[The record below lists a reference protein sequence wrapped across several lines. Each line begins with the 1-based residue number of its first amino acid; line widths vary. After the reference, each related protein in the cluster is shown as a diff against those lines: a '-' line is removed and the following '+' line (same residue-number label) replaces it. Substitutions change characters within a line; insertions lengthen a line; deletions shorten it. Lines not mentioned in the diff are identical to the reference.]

1 MHIRLSLTA
10 GFVFILAGC
19 AGTPEGKPTDKQWQ
33 PTTLSDRTIKQARQS
48 SRDYFGCIQDQLAHY
63 RYRGGDSRYETEALL
78 KPCEKRLEPIRT
90 AFAEEGVDPRI
101 TRRYLKRK
109 RTQAARHVLR
119 LIMAMEAQYKTNGD
133 GHESAQAGG

>member
-1 MHIRLSLTA
+1 MHIRLNLTA
-10 GFVFILAGC
+10 CLVFLLAGC
-19 AGTPEGKPTDKQWQ
+19 AGTPEGTPTDKQWQ
-33 PTTLSDRTIKQARQS
+33 PTTLSDQTIEQARQS
-48 SRDYFGCIQDQLAHY
+48 SRDYFGCIQDQLAQY

-119 LIMAMEAQYKTNGD
+119 LIMAMEAQYKANGD
-133 GHESAQAGG
+133 GHKSAQAGG